1 MEQARTHDAAGF
13 AALASSALQGGN
25 REMAID
31 YAQRAVEADRTRDE
45 NFHLLGRALR
55 AAGRSV
61 EAAAAYRKAIRLRP
75 RVAEH
80 YIGLGIALR
89 AAKLADEALTAYR
102 RAADLKPGMAEAHHN
117 IGNLLLARGD
127 TVQAEASYR
136 RAIQLNPR
144 LAEAH
149 FELGNIAAAGG
160 DDAAA
165 SANFEAAVALRPD
178 YAAAWRALGELRQ
191 RGGDA
196 AAALEAYAAA
206 ALADPGRAETHFR
219 IGLLLQQQG
228 DRDGAVDALRR
239 GLAFSPDDAEAL
251 ANLGNLLRS
260 AGQHGEAR
268 ACLERAVGLRPDF
281 PEAWFT
287 LGIVFHDLVE
297 WATAAECYGK
307 AVELKPDMAIAHVNL
322 GILHQRNGRIEAG
335 LASTL
340 RALELDPGQYKACN
354 NMGSLHLGRADIE
367 AAMHWQRRALEIKP
381 DYYEAQGNLCMTS
394 NYADGLGP
402 ADVLA
407 IHRAYGRSAALAA
420 LPAPAHRNP
429 PDPARRL
436 RIGFVSPD
444 LRRHSVAYFLEPLL
458 EHHDRASFEFVAYY
472 NYAGADEVTER
483 LRGHFDAFLPCVGLD
498 DEALA
503 RRIEADGIDI
513 LMDLAG
519 HTDGGRLAVFARRP
533 APVQSGWMGYVA
545 TTGLDAIGYRITDA
559 NVDPVGYEAFAV
571 EKPLR
576 LSTGYLCYRPD
587 PAAPAVGPLPAGADG
602 AITFGS
608 FNNLAK
614 ISPATVALWAQVLHA
629 VPDSRLRLKTR
640 NLADPT
646 LRRMMAER
654 FAAHGI
660 GADRLDLLDWE
671 PGVEGHLGSYS
682 RIDIGLDTG
691 PFNGVTTTCEA
702 LWMGVPV
709 VSRVGATQIARQGL
723 SLLGS
728 VGLAHLAQPD
738 DASFVQACVCLA
750 ADRAALARLRAGMRE
765 RLHASPLL
773 DGAGFARAMEA
784 AWREMWRDWCEGRGA
799 SPKESSPIAQKG

>member
-1 MEQARTHDAAGF
+1 MERTVTSRAAGF
-13 AALASSALQGGN
+13 VALASAALQGGN
-25 REMAID
+25 REMAVE
-31 YAQRAVEADRTRDE
+31 YAQRAVRADRTRDE
-45 NFHLLGRALR
+45 HFHLLGRTLR

-61 EAAAAYRKAIRLRP
+61 EAVDAYRKAIRLRP
-75 RVAEH
+75 SAASH
-80 YIGLGIALR
+80 YVGLGIALR
-89 AAKLADEALTAYR
+89 GANRADEALAAYR
-102 RAADLKPGMAEAHHN
+102 RAASLQPEMAEAHHN
-117 IGNLLLARGD
+117 IGNLLIARGD
-127 TVQAEASYR
+127 TVEAEASYR
-136 RAIQLNPR
+136 RALHLNPR

-149 FELGNIAAAGG
+149 FELGNIAAALG
-160 DDAAA
+160 DDALA
-165 SANFEAAVALRPD
+165 SASFEAAVTLRPD

-191 RGGDA
+191 RGGDEG
-196 AAALEAYAAA
+196 AALEAHAAA
-206 ALADPGRAETHFR
+206 AMAEPGRAETHLR
-219 IGLLLQQQG
+219 IAFLLQKQG
-228 DRDGAVDALRR
+228 DRDGAVDAFRR
-239 GLAFSPDDAEAL
+239 GLAFAPDDAEAL

-260 AGQHGEAR
+260 AGQHFEAR
-268 ACLERAVGLRPDF
+268 ACLERAVTLRPDF
-281 PEAWFT
+281 PEAWFA
-287 LGIVFHDLVE
+287 LGVVLHDLVE
-297 WATAAECYGK
+297 WAAAAECYAK
-307 AVELKPDMAIAHVNL
+307 AIELRPDMAIAHVNL
-322 GILHQRNGRIEAG
+322 GILHQRSGRIEAG

-340 RALELDPGQYKACN
+340 RAFELDPGQYKACN

-367 AAMHWQRRALEIKP
+367 AAMRWQRRALEIKP

-402 ADVLA
+402 ADILA
-407 IHRAYGRSAALAA
+407 IHRAYGRSAAIAV
-420 LPAPAHRNP
+420 LPAPTHGNA
-429 PDPARRL
+429 PDPGRRL

-458 EHHDRASFEFVAYY
+458 EHHDRDAFEFVAYY
-472 NYAGADEVTER
+472 NYAGGDDVTER
-483 LRGHFDAFLPCVGLD
+483 LRGHFDAFLPCVGFD

-533 APVQSGWMGYVA
+533 APVQAGWMGYVA

-559 NVDPVGYEAFAV
+559 NVDPAGHEAFAV

-587 PAAPAVGPLPAGADG
+587 PAAPAVGPLPAGAEG

-614 ISPATVALWAQVLHA
+614 ISPATVALWAKVLHA

-646 LRRMMAER
+646 LRRIMAER

-660 GADRLDLLDWE
+660 GHERLDLLDWE

-728 VGLAHLAQPD
+728 VGLGHLAQPD
-738 DASFVQACVCLA
+738 EAGFVQACVSLA
-750 ADRAALARLRAGMRE
+750 ADRASLARLRAGMRE
-765 RLHASPLL
+765 RLRASSLL

-784 AWREMWRDWCEGRGA
+784 AWREMWCDWCEGQGA
-799 SPKESSPIAQKG
+799 TSKESSPIAQRG